1 MAKLSK
7 TKKFYLF
14 SICSVFLFTI
24 IGKIVFVLYRAAAS
38 DIMIAGSSSFFL
50 RALPYISGFGSQLF
64 TRAAFV
70 AAVCS
75 IVYAVSFFG
84 KKTGEKSFLFSMLCL
99 LAGEALL
106 FLYNI
111 TRNVVGSASIKAWAL
126 STFMEVLFSGVVL
139 GLTFWIGYRYA
150 IKRFHASHPGRLK
163 KFAPL
168 RAVLLSLGIT
178 CTLHIV
184 ILSVN
189 KVIPFFLQYQNFTSK
204 ELMDIIYDYGYYI
217 FWHLGISFLLA
228 PIYMKILEKT
238 TGQLRPKDFKA
249 DPSQENTDAKK
260 GEIL

>member
-1 MAKLSK
+1 MANISK
-7 TKKFYLF
+7 SKKFYLC
-14 SICSVFLFTI
+14 SICSVLLFTI
-24 IGKIVFVLYRAAAS
+24 IGKIVFILYRAAAS
-38 DIMIAGSSSFFL
+38 DIMIAGASSFFL

-70 AAVCS
+70 AAVCG

-84 KKTGEKSFLFSMLCL
+84 RKTGGKSFLFSMLCL

-111 TRNVVGSASIKAWAL
+111 IRNVVGSASIKAWAL
-126 STFMEVLFSGVVL
+126 STLAEIFFSGVAL
-139 GLTFWIGYRYA
+139 GLTFWISYRYSV
-150 IKRFHASHPGRLK
+150 KRFHSSHPGRLK

-178 CTLHIV
+178 CILHIV

-189 KVIPFFLQYQNFTSK
+189 KVIPFFMEYQNITSK
-204 ELMDIIYDYGYYI
+204 EAMDILYDYGYYI
-217 FWHLGISFLLA
+217 FWHLGISFLIA
-228 PIYMKILEKT
+228 PLYLKILEKA
-238 TGQLRPKDFKA
+238 TGRLRPKDYRA
-249 DPSQENTDAKK
+249 DPSQENTKE